1 MRKVYV
7 SPTRQ
12 NQSKNISHANL
23 ILSELIVLVV
33 TRLTSDGAGS
43 QQVNDVNVVSKVNEN
58 LQLRHQ
64 RLLLRGVSVG
74 WDDIITTLKW
84 KTYKHKIKGRK
95 VKVFLCD
102 WRILIFK
109 SLTAI
114 RNTEETVPVVTL
126 VAV

>member
-1 MRKVYV
+1 MCKVYV
-7 SPTRQ
+7 SPTQQ

-33 TRLTSDGAGS
+33 TPLTSDGAGS

-74 WDDIITTLKW
+74 
-84 KTYKHKIKGRK
+84 
-95 VKVFLCD
+95 
-102 WRILIFK
+102 
-109 SLTAI
+109 
-114 RNTEETVPVVTL
+114 
-126 VAV
+126 